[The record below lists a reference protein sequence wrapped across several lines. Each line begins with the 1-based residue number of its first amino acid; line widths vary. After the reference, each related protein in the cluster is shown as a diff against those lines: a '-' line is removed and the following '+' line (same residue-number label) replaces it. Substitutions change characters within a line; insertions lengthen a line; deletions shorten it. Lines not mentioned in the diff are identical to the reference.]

1 MKIKGYILFDI
12 DGVIRDVTNS
22 YRLAIQQT
30 VKNYIGWI
38 PPMEVIDNLKSEGSW
53 NNDWDVSLE
62 IIKRRQ
68 QKLENRFLLP
78 SRKDIIKTFG
88 NFYFGGD
95 LKDDYRNWKGF
106 IKDEELLVNKDF
118 FKVITSL
125 NIKWGFVSGAEKPS
139 AKYLLEDRLGL
150 KNPPLIVMGDAPEK
164 PNPKGF
170 LTLVGKLA
178 ECPINCIDKPIAYV
192 GDTVADVL
200 TIKNA
205 RKRFPKQ
212 QFYSFAVAPPHL
224 HKANKKIHR
233 NNYEKQLIDTG
244 ADFILE
250 KTIDLLKNIDKW

>member
-22 YRLAIQQT
+22 YRLAIQRT
-30 VKNYIGWI
+30 VKNYIGWT
-38 PPMEVIDNLKSEGSW
+38 PSMEVIDNLKSEGSW

-68 QKLENRFLLP
+68 QKLENKFLLP

-88 NFYFGGD
+88 DFYFGGN
-95 LKDDYRNWKGF
+95 LEDDYRNWNGF
-106 IKDEELLVNKDF
+106 IKNEKLLVNKEF
-118 FKVITSL
+118 FKVISSF

-150 KNPPLIVMGDAPEK
+150 NNPPLIVMGDAPEK
-164 PNPKGF
+164 PNPIGF
-170 LTLVGKLA
+170 LNLVGILA
-178 ECPINCIDKPIAYV
+178 ECPIDFIDKPIAYV

-224 HKANKKIHR
+224 HRVNKKIIR
-233 NNYEKQLIDTG
+233 KNYEKQLIDSG

-250 KTIDLLKNIDKW
+250 KTNDLLENINKW